1 MPEEK
6 YMRRAI
12 KLAKKGSGHVNPN
25 PLVGAVIVRDG
36 EIIGEGYH
44 ECYGQLHAERNAI
57 ANAKKRANSLEGSTI
72 YVTLEPCCHYGKT
85 PPCTEAIIEE
95 KIARVVVGSDD
106 PNPLVSGKGFQMLR
120 EKGIEVI
127 SEIEFA
133 GRYTDAKMYCITGS
147 NGKTTTTLLLYHILE
162 KAGYDV
168 GLAGNV
174 GNSLAAQVA
183 DDLHRFYVVE
193 LSSFQLD
200 GMFQF
205 RCDTAILTNITP
217 DHLDRYDYK
226 FENYA
231 NSKFRILN
239 NMRKED
245 LFIYGYD
252 CEVVR
257 ERVEQGDVLPEAVGF
272 TYSNCTGV
280 NAYMDGDTV
289 VARWRDRE
297 FRIAK
302 QEVTIQGRH
311 NVYNTMAAILA
322 ALKTGVSD
330 EDLRKGLTTFP
341 QVEHRL
347 ETVDVV
353 NGVTYINDSKATNV
367 DSAWYALDS
376 MHVPVVWI
384 AGGTDKGNDYSV
396 LFDLVKEKVK
406 LLICMGVDNKKLIKA
421 FSPICEVVDTHSLD
435 ETMNVAYRRA
445 EKGDVVLLSPCCAS
459 FDLFKNYENRG
470 EMFKEKVKKLKTKR

>member
-1 MPEEK
+1 MMKSLVILGGGESGAGAARLGK
-6 YMRRAI
+6 KLGYDVFLSDKG
-12 KLAKKGSGHVNPN
+12 KLADKYKSVLEELGVEYEEGQHTEERIFAAD
-25 PLVGAVIVRDG
+25 LVIKSPGIPDKLPM
-36 EIIGEGYH
+36 IIG
-44 ECYGQLHAERNAI
+44 
-57 ANAKKRANSLEGSTI
+57 
-72 YVTLEPCCHYGKT
+72 
-85 PPCTEAIIEE
+85 
-95 KIARVVVGSDD
+95 
-106 PNPLVSGKGFQMLR
+106 LR

-133 GRYTDAKMYCITGS
+133 GRHTDAKMYCITGS
-147 NGKTTTTLLLYHILE
+147 NGKTTTTLLLYHILQH
-162 KAGYDV
+162 AGYDV

-183 DDLHRFYVVE
+183 ENLHRVYVVE

-200 GMFQF
+200 GMFRF

-257 ERVEQGDVLPEAVGF
+257 EKVEKGGVVPEAVGF
-272 TYSNCTGV
+272 TYSDNLGL
-280 NAYMDGDTV
+280 NARMDGNMV
-289 VARWRDRE
+289 IARLGDRE

-302 QEVTIQGRH
+302 QDITIQGRH
-311 NVYNTMAAILA
+311 NVYNAMAAILA
-322 ALKTGVSD
+322 SLKAEVSD
-330 EDLRKGLTTFP
+330 EELRKGLMTFP

-376 MHVPVVWI
+376 MHAPVVWI

-406 LLICMGVDNKKLIKA
+406 LLICMGVENKKLIDA

-435 ETMNVAYRRA
+435 EMMDVAYRRA
-445 EKGDVVLLSPCCAS
+445 ESGDVVLLSPCCAS

-470 EMFKEKVKKLKTKR
+470 ELFKLKVKSLKIKVESSL